1 MTGIRD
7 WLEDSVNRSWYR
19 RLGWTFLFLPLTPLV
34 SFLIWWRRR
43 FRPRVQFAAVG
54 APTIV
59 VGGLTAGGTGKTPTL
74 IALARYLSGKGFKV
88 GVVSRGYGR
97 KTGENGLLVEGDESA
112 EKVGDEPLL
121 IKRSVP
127 TASIIVGDSRLAAAR
142 SLFTEQSV
150 NVILSDDG
158 LQHYAL
164 PRDFEIAVLDADRR
178 FGNGWLVPVGPLRE
192 SITRLQ
198 SVDFVLE
205 RNGSDPSSAFH
216 YKPTEFV
223 SVDGSKQL
231 AVSEACSEWAEKKI
245 VAATG
250 LGQPSQFFSLL
261 RDLYFKCDTIAVADH
276 SALDLQEIEANF
288 MADVVVVTAKDAVK
302 LDVESCDNVW
312 VLEVEAELPDSLY
325 SAIEQCL
332 EQSSIQR

>member
-1 MTGIRD
+1 MTTGRD
-7 WLEDSVNRSWYR
+7 WLEDAVNRSWYGR
-19 RLGWTFLFLPLTPLV
+19 IGITYLFLPLQPIAALV
-34 SFLIWWRRR
+34 FWWRRR
-43 FRPRVQFAAVG
+43 FRPRAKFASLG
-54 APTIV
+54 APIIV

-97 KTGENGLLVEGDESA
+97 KAGESGLLVEVDHSA

-127 TASIIVGDSRLAAAR
+127 TASVVVGDSRLSAAR
-142 SLFTEQSV
+142 SLLRERGVS
-150 NVILSDDG
+150 VILSDDG

-192 SITRLQ
+192 PIKRLE

-205 RNGSDPSSAFH
+205 RNGSNAASAFH
-216 YKPTEFV
+216 YVPTRFV
-223 SVDGSKQL
+223 TVDGEDQL
-231 AVSEACSEWAEKKI
+231 SITNALSQWLGKRI

-250 LGQPSQFFSLL
+250 LGQPSQFFDLL
-261 RDLYFKCDTIAVADH
+261 GDLGLECETVNVADH
-276 SALDLQEIEANF
+276 AVLDLRAIETNF
-288 MADVVVVTAKDAVK
+288 QPDIVVVTAKDAVK
-302 LDVESCDNVW
+302 LELESCHNVW

-325 SAIEQCL
+325 LAIEQSL
-332 EQSSIQR
+332 KQVSI

>member
-1 MTGIRD
+1 MTTGRD
-7 WLEDSVNRSWYR
+7 WLEDAVNRSWYGR
-19 RLGWTFLFLPLTPLV
+19 IGVTFLFLPLQPIAALV
-34 SFLIWWRRR
+34 IWWRRR
-43 FRPRVQFAAVG
+43 FRPRAKFASLG
-54 APTIV
+54 APIII

-97 KTGENGLLVEGDESA
+97 KAGESGLLVEVDHSA

-127 TASIIVGDSRLAAAR
+127 TASVVVGDSRLAAAR
-142 SLFTEQSV
+142 SLCRERGVS
-150 NVILSDDG
+150 VILSDDG

-164 PRDFEIAVLDADRR
+164 PRDFEIAVLDANRR

-192 SITRLQ
+192 PIKRLQ

-205 RNGSDPSSAFH
+205 RNGTDPASAFH
-216 YKPTEFV
+216 YVPSRFV
-223 SVDGSKQL
+223 TVDGKDQL
-231 AVSEACSEWAEKKI
+231 SASDASSQWAGKKV

-250 LGQPSQFFSLL
+250 LGQPSQFFDLL
-261 RDLYFKCDTIAVADH
+261 RDLGLDCETVNVADH
-276 SALDLQEIEANF
+276 AILNLRAIETNF
-288 MADVVVVTAKDAVK
+288 QPDIVVVTAKDAVK
-302 LDVESCDNVW
+302 LELESCHNVW

-325 SAIEQCL
+325 LAIEQSL
-332 EQSSIQR
+332 KQVSI

>member
-7 WLEDSVNRSWYR
+7 WLEDSVNRSWYG

-34 SFLIWWRRR
+34 SFIACWRRR
-43 FRPRVQFAAVG
+43 FRLRASSSVVG
-54 APTIV
+54 APIIV

-74 IALARYLSGKGFKV
+74 IALARYLSGKGLRV

-97 KTGENGLLVEGDESA
+97 KTSERELLVEANHSA
-112 EKVGDEPLL
+112 EQVGDEPLL
-121 IKRSVP
+121 IKRSV
-127 TASIIVGDSRLAAAR
+127 TALSVVVSDSRLAAAR
-142 SLFTEQSV
+142 HLCEAHGV

-332 EQSSIQR
+332 EQSSI

>member
-1 MTGIRD
+1 MTMGRD
-7 WLEDSVNRSWYR
+7 WLEDAVNRSWYGR
-19 RLGWTFLFLPLTPLV
+19 IGITYLFLPLQPIAALV
-34 SFLIWWRRR
+34 IWWRRR
-43 FRPRVQFAAVG
+43 FRPRAKFASLG
-54 APTIV
+54 APIIV

-97 KTGENGLLVEGDESA
+97 KAGESGLLVEVDHSA

-127 TASIIVGDSRLAAAR
+127 TASVVVGDSRLSAAR
-142 SLFTEQSV
+142 SLFREQGVS
-150 NVILSDDG
+150 VILSDDG

-192 SITRLQ
+192 PIKRLE

-205 RNGSDPSSAFH
+205 RNGKDLARAFH
-216 YKPTEFV
+216 YVATRFV
-223 SVDGSKQL
+223 TLDGNDQL
-231 AVSEACSEWAEKKI
+231 SASEASSQWAEKKI
-245 VAATG
+245 VAASG
-250 LGQPSQFFSLL
+250 LGQPSQFFGLL
-261 RDLYFKCDTIAVADH
+261 NDLGVECEKVNVADH
-276 SALDLQEIEANF
+276 AILDLRAIETNF
-288 MADVVVVTAKDAVK
+288 QPDIVVVTAKDAVK
-302 LDVESCDNVW
+302 LELESCHNVW

-325 SAIEQCL
+325 LAIEQSL
-332 EQSSIQR
+332 KQVSI